1 MTAPARLIGSLTSWA
16 RFLVGFLLLWGL
28 LAAASAA
35 DSTGRWRLL
44 ILGLVIGAAALVE
57 SILYG
62 TPPRRSLRALGLGR
76 PGGRSLATATATGA
90 LVLLVFPLASAVT
103 GLPIGLRFDWLW
115 ALITTFAFNGV
126 AEELVWRGY
135 AFRRLREGRP
145 FWAAVWCTMPL
156 IAITHVPIAL
166 RSGPVIG
173 LGAMLVAA
181 VTSLP
186 LSYLFETG
194 RSTVWAP
201 AVVHTAI
208 DSFKLFAIP
217 PAATTTFSLLLIVVS
232 LIVPLLCLA
241 VPRRLLMA
249 DTKAAPAE
257 PSASARQEA

>member
-1 MTAPARLIGSLTSWA
+1 MKEPAPSIGSLTSWG
-16 RFLVGFLLLWGL
+16 RFLIGFLLLWGL
-28 LAAASAA
+28 LSTASAA

-44 ILGLVIGAAALVE
+44 ILGLVIVAAAVVE
-57 SILYG
+57 GVLYR
-62 TPPRRSLRALGLGR
+62 TSPRRSLRALGLGR

-103 GLPIGLRFDWLW
+103 GLPIRLRSDWLW
-115 ALITTFAFNGV
+115 ALMTTFAFNGV

-145 FWAAVWCTMPL
+145 FWAAVWWTMPL
-156 IAITHVPIAL
+156 IAVTHVPIAL
-166 RSGPVIG
+166 SSGPLIG

-201 AVVHTAI
+201 AVMHTAI
-208 DSFKLFAIP
+208 DSFKLFIIP
-217 PAATTTFSLLLIVVS
+217 PVATTTFSLLLIVVS
-232 LIVPLLCLA
+232 LFVPLLCLA
-241 VPRRLLMA
+241 IPRRLLTSQML
-249 DTKAAPAE
+249 PLQ
-257 PSASARQEA
+257 R